1 MLFKVFVSAIG
12 VCLAFNAV
20 AVTGIGTSSTTP
32 LETMSPSLQSVL
44 AVTEKRLSA
53 TFSEAMLTPDST
65 TPGNYIVSGLGVG
78 TLVPSPT
85 SVSGGPAV
93 FTLDWASGEMR
104 DGVSLTLTV
113 SGMQDAVG
121 NPINSAANNASCAG
135 RGAAPVFSDLMVM
148 PPKAGLGERV
158 AITFSVSETLQADP
172 EVTIN
177 GHPATAPYGKA
188 ETYLYEYEVQEDDPL
203 GMAVIHISSADLAGN
218 VGTLNNTSALEILE
232 ESEDLP
238 LWGWPFAA
246 ALLLVLGLM
255 LLWRR
260 RLGGARVWTEW
271 TKWTG
276 GHHRRGMFFLF
287 VALTLACSWAFA
299 QAPTVSK
306 VTMTQSPNATSTQV
320 DIYYDLDAP
329 NGPCAITVSLSKDG
343 GADGYSYPVTSVT
356 GDLAE
361 VTTGTGK
368 HIVWDIRADYPEE
381 DLPQARILIVAD
393 DGAVQHTLTYLAGPG
408 GSIDGQFSLQQTV
421 NHGADG
427 VQVTAVPDEGYGF
440 LQWSDGVLTAA
451 RTDTNVTADISVMA
465 SFIQLPPEVT
475 SFNLDGGAGTT
486 LDLLVTLDNTAT
498 NNPAEYIVSEASDF
512 AGAAWQA

>member
-246 ALLLVLGLM
+246 ALLLVLGM
-255 LLWRR
+255 LFLVR
-260 RLGGARVWTEW
+260 
-271 TKWTG
+271 KK
-276 GHHRRGMFFLF
+276 RGLTRM
-287 VALTLACSWAFA
+287 AL
-299 QAPTVSK
+299 
-306 VTMTQSPNATSTQV
+306 N
-320 DIYYDLDAP
+320 
-329 NGPCAITVSLSKDG
+329 
-343 GADGYSYPVTSVT
+343 
-356 GDLAE
+356 
-361 VTTGTGK
+361 
-368 HIVWDIRADYPEE
+368 
-381 DLPQARILIVAD
+381 
-393 DGAVQHTLTYLAGPG
+393 
-408 GSIDGQFSLQQTV
+408 
-421 NHGADG
+421 
-427 VQVTAVPDEGYGF
+427 
-440 LQWSDGVLTAA
+440 
-451 RTDTNVTADISVMA
+451 
-465 SFIQLPPEVT
+465 
-475 SFNLDGGAGTT
+475 
-486 LDLLVTLDNTAT
+486 
-498 NNPAEYIVSEASDF
+498 
-512 AGAAWQA
+512 